1 MNPPMPNLS
10 SIHPCRVALF
20 LAALSACALASC
32 GGGGSS
38 LAAPAA
44 PLTALVEASPSDID
58 DVAQESGATVLRQ
71 IPGTDV
77 YEVELPAGQT
87 LAQFLAL
94 LDDDVRVVEAE
105 PDEVLDNP
113 EGGAST
119 IPAGTTELAASI
131 AFQPELLRI
140 GLPQALARSRGAG
153 VLVAIVDTGVE
164 ETHPFLAG
172 AFDPDGYDVVD
183 GDGDPGEERNFLDD
197 DRDGLVDEGFGHGTF
212 VASLIHAVAPDARL
226 LAFRVLASDGI
237 GSASWLAEGITRA
250 ADAGAQVINVSIGM
264 HQQSHVVKRAVE
276 HARSR
281 GALVV
286 ASAGNTG
293 LESVAFPSVLS
304 DVFAVTAV
312 GPNDVRATFA
322 SFGSG
327 VDLSAPGVDLLGAHP
342 GFPGGT
348 ARWSGTSFAAALA
361 SGAGALVRSLDPS
374 LEPDS
379 LQQALEDASADIDA
393 LNPSLGGRLGRG
405 RLDLD
410 AATAP

>member
-1 MNPPMPNLS
+1 MPHPSSSLS
-10 SIHPCRVALF
+10 RCL
-20 LAALSACALASC
+20 ALALPLLLALLGTGC
-32 GGGGSS
+32 GGGGGASQPS
-38 LAAPAA
+38 APASV
-44 PLTALVEASPSDID
+44 LLEASPSDID
-58 DVAQESGATVLRQ
+58 DVAEDTGATVLRQ
-71 IPGTDV
+71 IPGTEV
-77 YEVELPAGQT
+77 YEVEVPPGQT
-87 LAQFLAL
+87 LPQFLAL

-105 PDEVLDNP
+105 PDAELDNP

-131 AFQPELLRI
+131 SVQPELLRI
-140 GLPQALARSRGAG
+140 GLAQALARARGAG
-153 VLVAIVDTGVE
+153 VLVAVVDTGVE

-172 AFDPDGYDVVD
+172 SFEPGGYDVVD
-183 GDGDPGEERNFLDD
+183 RDADAGEERNFLDD

-226 LAFRVLASDGI
+226 LAFRVLASDGV

-276 HARSR
+276 YARSR
-281 GALVV
+281 GAVV
-286 ASAGNTG
+286 VGSAGNTG
-293 LESVAFPSVLS
+293 VESVAFPSALS
-304 DVFAVTAV
+304 DAFAVSAV
-312 GPNDVRATFA
+312 GPTDVRATFA

-342 GFPGGT
+342 GFPSGT

-361 SGAGALVRSLDPS
+361 SGACALVRSLAPD
-374 LEPDS
+374 LEPDA

-393 LNPSLGGRLGRG
+393 QNPTLGGRLGRG

-410 AATAP
+410 LATAP

>member
-1 MNPPMPNLS
+1 MLMPS
-10 SIHPCRVALF
+10 LF
-20 LAALSACALASC
+20 RSRCLLPVLSALLLPLWAAC
-32 GGGGSS
+32 GGGGDAE
-38 LAAPAA
+38 LHAAPASV
-44 PLTALVEASPSDID
+44 LLEASPSDID
-58 DVAQESGATVLRQ
+58 DVASDTGATVLRQ

-77 YEVELPAGQT
+77 YEVEVPPGQSME
-87 LAQFLAL
+87 QFLAL
-94 LDDDVRVVEAE
+94 LDDDVRVLEAE
-105 PDEVLDNP
+105 PDELLDNP

-172 AFDPDGYDVVD
+172 AVGPGGFDLVD

-212 VASLIHAVAPDARL
+212 IASLIHAVAPAARL
-226 LAFRVLASDGI
+226 VAFRVLASDGI

-250 ADAGAQVINVSIGM
+250 ADAGAHVINVSVGM
-264 HQQSHVVKRAVE
+264 HQQAHVVKRAVE
-276 HARSR
+276 YARSR

-293 LESVAFPSVLS
+293 LESVTFPSVLS

-312 GPNDVRATFA
+312 GSNDVRAPFA

-327 VDLSAPGVDLLGAHP
+327 VDVSAPGVNLLGAHP
-342 GFPGGT
+342 GFPNGT
-348 ARWSGTSFAAALA
+348 ARWSGTSFAAALV
-361 SGAGALVRSLDPS
+361 SGGCALVRSLDPS
-374 LEPDS
+374 LEPNN
-379 LQQALEDASADIDA
+379 LQQSLEDASANIDPQ
-393 LNPSLGGRLGRG
+393 NPGVDGRLGRG

>member
-1 MNPPMPNLS
+1 MPMPS
-10 SIHPCRVALF
+10 SLLCRCLALVLPVL
-20 LAALSACALASC
+20 LAPLWAAC
-32 GGGGSS
+32 GGAGGTH
-38 LAAPAA
+38 LPAAPATV
-44 PLTALVEASPSDID
+44 LLEASPADID
-58 DVAQESGATVLRQ
+58 AVAEDTGATVLRQ

-77 YEVELPAGQT
+77 YEVEVPPGQT

-105 PDEVLDNP
+105 PDAVLDNP

-153 VLVAIVDTGVE
+153 VRVAIVDTGVE
-164 ETHPFLAG
+164 QTHPFLAG
-172 AFDPDGYDVVD
+172 AFDPGGFDLVD

-212 VASLIHAVAPDARL
+212 IASLIHALAPDARL

-264 HQQSHVVKRAVE
+264 HQQAHVVKRAVE
-276 HARSR
+276 YARSR

-312 GPNDVRATFA
+312 GTNDVRAPFA

-327 VDLSAPGVDLLGAHP
+327 VDVSAPGVNLLGAHP
-342 GFPGGT
+342 GFPSGT
-348 ARWSGTSFAAALA
+348 ARWSGTSFAAALV
-361 SGAGALVRSLDPS
+361 SGACALVRSLNPG
-374 LEPDS
+374 LEPET
-379 LQQALEDASADIDA
+379 LQQALEDASANIDA
-393 LNPSLGGRLGRG
+393 QNPGLDGRLGRG

-410 AATAP
+410 AASAP